1 MRQRYLQR
9 GHAVSRAPWERA
21 RDDVVH
27 RWITVHPSAPGRPL
41 RSASGKLIAGP
52 RARISS
58 HGSDPSGTDLRQTES
73 ATAGPALAGKATCP
87 HRPPCPGCPRYG
99 EPGIAPAAW
108 AALGALARLHGLPAV
123 PVVSVATSGFRL
135 RARLAIRGRQG
146 APKIGM
152 FQLGTHRV
160 VHIPDCPIQHPLIN
174 RVAAVVRRALVDA
187 DVSIYSEAVHRGHA
201 RYLQVV
207 VERASQ
213 TAQVVLVANSPT
225 IEPLAAC
232 LERIRERLGD
242 QLHSLWFSS
251 HCERTNAVL
260 GPGFDCWCGP
270 EAVIE
275 RFGGAA
281 VHYPP
286 GAFGQSN
293 LDVAGRIVEHVRALV
308 PAGARVAEFYAGV
321 GAIGLSLLPGLSA
334 MRLNELSPHSLQ
346 GLALGIAGL
355 DAADRAKIE
364 VVPGAAGAAVQA
376 ASGVDVVIA
385 DPPRKGLDRELLER
399 VAGQPP
405 GRFIYVSCGLE
416 SFLGDTAR
424 LTAGGGL
431 RLCSLA
437 AFNLMPFTEHVE
449 TVACFERG

>member
-1 MRQRYLQR
+1 MY
-9 GHAVSRAPWERA
+9 
-21 RDDVVH
+21 
-27 RWITVHPSAPGRPL
+27 PG
-41 RSASGKLIAGP
+41 
-52 RARISS
+52 
-58 HGSDPSGTDLRQTES
+58 
-73 ATAGPALAGKATCP
+73 TAGPAPAGSTTCP
-87 HRPPCPGCPRYG
+87 HRPPCPGCPRFG
-99 EPGIAPAAW
+99 EPGIAPAAR
-108 AALGALARLHGLPAV
+108 AALESLARQHGLPQV
-123 PVVSVATSGFRL
+123 PVVSGATGGFRL

-146 APKIGM
+146 APKLGM

-187 DVSIYSEAVHRGHA
+187 DVSIYSEPVHRGHA

-207 VERASQ
+207 VERATQ

-225 IEPLAAC
+225 AEPLGAC
-232 LERIRERLGD
+232 LERIREQLGD
-242 QLHSLWFSS
+242 ALHSLWFNS

-260 GPGFDCWCGP
+260 GPGFVNWCGP

-293 LDVAGRIVEHVRALV
+293 LDIAERIVGHVRGLV
-308 PAGARVAEFYAGV
+308 PEGVRVAEFYAGV
-321 GAIGLSLLPGLSA
+321 GAIGLSLLPRASA
-334 MRLNELSPHSLQ
+334 MRLNELNPHSLQ
-346 GLALGIAGL
+346 GLALGLAGL
-355 DAADRAKIE
+355 DAADRAKFE
-364 VVPGAAGAAVQA
+364 VLPGAAGAALQA

-385 DPPRKGLDRELLER
+385 DPPRKGLDRELLDR
-399 VAGQPP
+399 LVGQPP

-416 SFLGDTAR
+416 SFLRDTAL

-431 RLCSLA
+431 RLRSLA

-449 TVACFERG
+449 TVACFDRA